1 MENNNNYKIQLK
13 EKQMQV
19 LNLIYKLENNILS
32 KMNNKDNRIIELEKH
47 TQSNYDIEEY
57 KANDICVGELMDAI
71 IIHGL
76 SVQDVVDVFAK
87 VMYEIE
93 GDELVQNMEEEKVNR
108 WDW

>member
-57 KANDICVGELMDAI
+57 KENKNKELNILKQEMNTILLDITKIINDIT
-71 IIHGL
+71 
-76 SVQDVVDVFAK
+76 
-87 VMYEIE
+87 
-93 GDELVQNMEEEKVNR
+93 N
-108 WDW
+108 